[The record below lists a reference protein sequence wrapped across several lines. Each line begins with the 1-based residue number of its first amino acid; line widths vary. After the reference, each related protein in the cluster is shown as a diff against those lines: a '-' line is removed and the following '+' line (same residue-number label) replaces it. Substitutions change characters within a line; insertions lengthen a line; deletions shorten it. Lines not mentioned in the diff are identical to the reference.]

1 MTSYRRWEI
10 GDTEGGPHH
19 RQPVPDCT
27 TYSVGL
33 WGIERSSEDIVQEQ
47 FWSYPGS
54 GSAAACRR
62 GHVAGIHWANF
73 LGSQDALEK
82 ARSSLQQPP
91 TFGSR
96 GMTEV
101 TSGK

>member
-1 MTSYRRWEI
+1 MGTRRHRA
-10 GDTEGGPHH
+10 GSSPQATYPRLHH
-19 RQPVPDCT
+19 LL
-27 TYSVGL
+27 GL

-47 FWSYPGS
+47 FWSYPG

-73 LGSQDALEK
+73 FGPQGTLEK
-82 ARSSLQQPP
+82 VSNHQPP

-96 GMTEV
+96 GMAEM